1 MNKKLKIIFSI
12 YLIVAFAVGLVV
24 ISNFSE
30 TEDKSEIADAT
41 LLSNSKIPGTVF
53 KTRGSLIRIIMLK

>member
-30 TEDKSEIADAT
+30 TEDKSEIADVVS
-41 LLSNSKIPGTVF
+41 LSNSKIPGTVF
-53 KTRGSLIRIIMLK
+53 KTRGSRIRIIMLK